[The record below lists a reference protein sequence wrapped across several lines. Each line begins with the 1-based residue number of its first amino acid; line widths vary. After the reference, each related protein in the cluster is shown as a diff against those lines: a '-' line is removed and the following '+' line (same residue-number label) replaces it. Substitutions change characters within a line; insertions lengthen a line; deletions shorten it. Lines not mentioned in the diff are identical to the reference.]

1 MSKNMVAIT
10 QPDFFPWLGSIEKI
24 TGVDSFIFLDHV
36 TNRPNDGIW
45 TKRVK
50 IIVNGE
56 AQWIAVPL
64 KKDKSRE
71 FVPINEMV
79 IDQQKS
85 FFNIQKTIQLNY
97 SKHPFFADVFPLV
110 EGFFTHASELIVE
123 RNIFFIKSLLER
135 MNLSR
140 PLLRSSEMKSTGIN
154 NELLIDLV
162 KEVNGTDYLY
172 GAGSVDY
179 LDAELWKSNGIQ
191 LVAQE
196 YSHPVY
202 QQLRTKE
209 FVPGLSIIDCL
220 MNCGYEGTAALL
232 RKSKN

>member
-1 MSKNMVAIT
+1 MSKNLVAIT

-24 TGVDSFIFLDHV
+24 TATDSFIFLDHV

-64 KKDKSRE
+64 KKDKARE

-79 IDQQKS
+79 IDLQKQ

-97 SKHPFFADVFPLV
+97 SRHPFFTEVFPLV
-110 EGFFTHASELIVE
+110 ESFFAGASELIVE
-123 RNIFFIKSLLER
+123 RNIFFIKSLMEK
-135 MNLSR
+135 MKISR
-140 PLLRSSEMKSTGIN
+140 PVLRSSEMNCTGAN

-162 KEVNGTDYLY
+162 KAVNGTEYLY

-179 LDAELWKSNGIQ
+179 LDFELWKSNGIQ

-196 YSHPVY
+196 FKHPVY

-232 RKSKN
+232 RKSQN